1 MKKQNLLPG
10 LTLLFAVLLT
20 LGAAQAQGPRKFDRI
35 GSLGHDSILTRTD
48 GAAQQNQAPGLST
61 PRVPPPVQYKVIEL
75 GGGRAND
82 ISESGQIVGS
92 KRFVPQIPHAAFW
105 PSSQSAAI
113 DLGALSGLNST
124 ATAINPRREIVGY
137 AYNDD
142 FSVERPLFWANPNS
156 APVELP
162 GLPAGFLSEVYNI
175 NPSGQIVGQFYSAD
189 LTVER
194 AVFWP
199 NSNAPPIY
207 LRQLSNEFPLGL
219 ASNIS
224 ASGNILG
231 DACND
236 FNCTEGHAT
245 FWANS
250 TSTPIALASPGGEF
264 IYTNIFLPGYRA
276 INGAGNMVGY
286 AYNADFSAERA
297 VFWARSSSPAVV
309 LSTIGEFT
317 NAVATGI
324 SDNGQIVGIG
334 YNEDFSRMRPFL
346 WPSASSQGI
355 DLTTFFP
362 AGSNW
367 DLDSMFAA
375 AVNNRG
381 EIVGSGLFTDGTVH
395 NFVLIPVHGH

>member
-1 MKKQNLLPG
+1 MKTYYWLNQNRLLSDLRLVTAP
-10 LTLLFAVLLT
+10 LLT
-20 LGAAQAQGPRKFDRI
+20 CLAALFISVTISAAASGLSATARAPRETFVT
-35 GSLGHDSILTRTD
+35 STP
-48 GAAQQNQAPGLST
+48 QAP
-61 PRVPPPVQYKVIEL
+61 PRVHYIVVEL

-82 ISESGQIVGS
+82 ITESGRIVGS
-92 KRFVPQIPHAAFW
+92 GHFVPGNPHAAFW
-105 PSSQSAAI
+105 FNSYRAPI
-113 DLGALSGLNST
+113 DLGTLPGLNST
-124 ATAINPRREIVGY
+124 ATAMNHRSEIVGY
-137 AYNDD
+137 AYSDD
-142 FSVERPLFWANPNS
+142 FSVEQPLFWASPNS

-162 GLPAGFLSEVYNI
+162 GLPAGFLSEVYNV
-175 NPSGQIVGQFYSAD
+175 NPSGHIVGVFYSAD

-194 AVFWP
+194 AVFWR
-199 NSNAPPIY
+199 NRNAAPVY

-219 ASNIS
+219 ASNIN

-250 TSTPIALASPGGEF
+250 TSTPVALASPGGEF
-264 IYTNIFLPGYRA
+264 IYTNVFLPGYHA

-297 VFWARSSSPAVV
+297 VFWASSSSPAVI
-309 LSTIGEFT
+309 LSTVGEFT

-324 SDNGQIVGIG
+324 SDNGQIAGIG
-334 YNEDFSRMRPFL
+334 YNEDFSRSRPFL
-346 WPSASSQGI
+346 WPSVTRQGI

-367 DLDSMFAA
+367 DLDSTFAT

-381 EIVGSGLFTDGTVH
+381 EIIGSGLFTDGTVH